1 MSMLDKIVAQRLLD
15 FKRASPSKGDIAPN
29 LDPSQ
34 QALSYA
40 LAVLTEPKWFKGS
53 LDDLTRVKKTLSE
66 AGMVGGE
73 GRKTGVCV
81 LRKDFL
87 VEEYQ
92 LLEARAAGA
101 DTALLIVA
109 ILSEQRECPNTARS
123 PQMMAASRELG
134 MEPLVEV
141 NTEEE
146 MRVAL
151 AAGAKVIGVNNRNLH
166 TFEVDMGTTAR
177 VAAMLPNGSD
187 IQLLALSVS

>member
-1 MSMLDKIVAQRLLD
+1 M
-15 FKRASPSKGDIAPN
+15 ASTGDG
-29 LDPSQ
+29 
-34 QALSYA
+34 
-40 LAVLTEPKWFKGS
+40 W
-53 LDDLTRVKKTLSE
+53 
-66 AGMVGGE
+66 
-73 GRKTGVCV
+73 
-81 LRKDFL
+81 
-87 VEEYQ
+87 
-92 LLEARAAGA
+92 
-101 DTALLIVA
+101 
-109 ILSEQRECPNTARS
+109 RECPYTVRS